1 MVGFAALNPP
11 HAQHNE
17 LRLVADCS
25 CVDISNTNRHPIA
38 MKTDQPI
45 AEVNIHLRARAQ
57 DRMLIDRAAEL
68 LGANRSQFML
78 ASALK
83 EAKNVLLDQTTLYV
97 DSKTFQKVLDWLD
110 APATPGEE
118 VGMKRLLATKAP
130 WSRD

>member
-1 MVGFAALNPP
+1 
-11 HAQHNE
+11 
-17 LRLVADCS
+17 
-25 CVDISNTNRHPIA
+25 

-83 EAKNVLLDQTTLYV
+83 EAKNILLDQTTLYV
-97 DSKTFQKVLDWLD
+97 DSKNFQKVLDWLD
-110 APATPGEE
+110 APATPEE
-118 VGMKRLLATKAP
+118 EAGMKRLLATKAP